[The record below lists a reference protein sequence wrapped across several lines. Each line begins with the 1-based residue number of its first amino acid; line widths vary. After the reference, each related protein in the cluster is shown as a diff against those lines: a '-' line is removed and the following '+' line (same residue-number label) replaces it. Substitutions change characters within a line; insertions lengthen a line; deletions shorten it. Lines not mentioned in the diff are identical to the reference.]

1 MACAPVPRSVTES
14 NPSRA
19 GTMPLVRRCGP
30 SLLIP
35 LLFLL
40 AAGAG
45 AGADGIVADPGAAST
60 QQPVVQR
67 TANGLP
73 QVDIQTPNAAGV
85 SHNHYR
91 QFDVGPRG
99 AILNNAR
106 HDVQTELGGW
116 VRSNPALANGSA
128 RLIINEVNSSQ
139 PSLLPWPA

>member
-1 MACAPVPRSVTES
+1 
-14 NPSRA
+14 
-19 GTMPLVRRCGP
+19 MPLVRRCAP
-30 SLLIP
+30 SLLLP

-40 AAGAG
+40 AAG

>member
-1 MACAPVPRSVTES
+1 MTLPIAFP
-14 NPSRA
+14 
-19 GTMPLVRRCGP
+19 PLCVA
-30 SLLIP
+30 LLI
-35 LLFLL
+35 L
-40 AAGAG
+40 APAFPAR
-45 AGADGIVADPGAAST
+45 ADGIVADPAAAAA

-67 TANGLP
+67 TASGLP

-116 VRSNPALANGSA
+116 VRSNPALASGSA